1 MKKEDETLNQKLIL
15 VFANGTVPGRKF
27 LKSYLELAE
36 MIVCADGGANKIVDL
51 DIKPDIIVGDLD
63 SVTKSTLNTFDDVTL
78 VRRPEQN
85 ATDLQK
91 TLEYIESRGNTDY
104 KIHIFGATGDRIDHF
119 LGNLS
124 MLKKFHGRLSLDLID
139 EQCSIRYIDSIC
151 TVHGVLGQSLSL
163 FPLSG
168 TVFGL
173 TTTGLKYN
181 LTDEELEQNT
191 HGISNEFSESDA
203 AISIKDGGLIIIQHH
218 QPLK

>member
-1 MKKEDETLNQKLIL
+1 MKKGDENLNQKLIL
-15 VFANGTVPGRKF
+15 VFANGTVPGRDF
-27 LKSYLELAE
+27 LESYLKRAE
-36 MIVCADGGANKIVDL
+36 MIVCADGGANKIVEL

-91 TLEYIESRGNTDY
+91 TLEYIESRGNTDH
-104 KIHIFGATGDRIDHF
+104 KIHIFGATGERIDHF

-139 EQCSIRYIDSIC
+139 EHCSIRYIDSIC
-151 TVHGVLGQSLSL
+151 TAHGVPGRSLSL
-163 FPLSG
+163 YPLSG
-168 TVFGL
+168 TVIGI

-181 LTDEELEQNT
+181 LTKENLEQDSR
-191 HGISNEFSESDA
+191 GISNEFAESDV

-218 QPLK
+218 P